1 MALYY
6 GSQGAILSIMQAML
20 EETCKIIK
28 NYLLNLNLTL
38 AIAEATN
45 CGLISYLLTREP
57 GSSRFFRGS
66 ISAYSNHS
74 KLNLLGISESLIG
87 THGSVSKEMALEMA
101 FRVRTL
107 FDSDLGLAETGI
119 AGPSGGSPAKPAGL
133 FYIALSNKNREDY
146 CTEHLFTGNR
156 DQTRLQS
163 TSASLK
169 MLHLYLSEL

>member
-1 MALYY
+1 
-6 GSQGAILSIMQAML
+6 MQAML

-28 NYLLNLNLTL
+28 NSLLNLNLTL

-57 GSSRFFRGS
+57 GSSRFFSGG
-66 ISAYSNHS
+66 ISPYSKHS
-74 KLNLLGISESLIG
+74 KLNILGISESLIY

-101 FRVRTL
+101 VRVRTL

-119 AGPSGGSPAKPAGL
+119 AGPSGGTPAKPAGL
-133 FYIALSNKNREDY
+133 FYVALSNKNGEDY
-146 CTEHLFTGNR
+146 CTEHLFKENR
-156 DQTRLQS
+156 DQTRHQ
-163 TSASLK
+163 SASVSLE

>member
-1 MALYY
+1 MTLYY

-28 NYLLNLNLTL
+28 NSLLNLNLTL

-57 GSSRFFRGS
+57 GSSRFFCGG
-66 ISAYSNHS
+66 ISPYSKHS
-74 KLNLLGISESLIG
+74 KLNILGISESLIY

-101 FRVRTL
+101 VRVRTL

-119 AGPSGGSPAKPAGL
+119 AGPSGGTPAKPTGL
-133 FYIALSNKNREDY
+133 FYIALSNKNGEDY
-146 CTEHLFTGNR
+146 CTEHLFKENR
-156 DQTRLQS
+156 DQTRHQ
-163 TSASLK
+163 SASVSLE

>member
-28 NYLLNLNLTL
+28 NSLLNLNLTL

-57 GSSRFFRGS
+57 GSSRFFRGG
-66 ISAYSNHS
+66 ISPYSKHS
-74 KLNLLGISESLIG
+74 KLNLLGISESLIY

-101 FRVRTL
+101 VRVRTL

-119 AGPSGGSPAKPAGL
+119 AGPSGGTPAKPAGL
-133 FYIALSNKNREDY
+133 FYIALSNKNGEDY
-146 CTEHLFTGNR
+146 CTEHLFKENR
-156 DQTRLQS
+156 DQTRHQ
-163 TSASLK
+163 SASVSLE
-169 MLHLYLSEL
+169 MLHLYLREL

>member
-1 MALYY
+1 M
-6 GSQGAILSIMQAML
+6 SIMQAML

-28 NYLLNLNLTL
+28 NSLLNLNLTL

-57 GSSRFFRGS
+57 GSSRFFRGG
-66 ISAYSNHS
+66 ISPYSKHS
-74 KLNLLGISESLIG
+74 KLNILGISESLIY

-101 FRVRTL
+101 VRVRTL

-119 AGPSGGSPAKPAGL
+119 AGPSGGTPAKPAGL
-133 FYIALSNKNREDY
+133 FYVALSNKNGEDY
-146 CTEHLFTGNR
+146 CTEHLFKENR
-156 DQTRLQS
+156 DQTRHQ
-163 TSASLK
+163 SASVSLE

>member
-28 NYLLNLNLTL
+28 NSLLNLNLTL

-57 GSSRFFRGS
+57 ESSRFVRGG
-66 ISAYSNHS
+66 ISPYSKHS
-74 KLNLLGISESLIG
+74 KLNILGISESLIY

-101 FRVRTL
+101 VRVRTL

-119 AGPSGGSPAKPAGL
+119 AGPSGGTPAKPAGL
-133 FYIALSNKNREDY
+133 FYIALSNKNDEDY
-146 CTEHLFTGNR
+146 CTKHLFKENR
-156 DQTRLQS
+156 DQTRHQ
-163 TSASLK
+163 SASVSLE

>member
-1 MALYY
+1 M
-6 GSQGAILSIMQAML
+6 SIMQAML

-28 NYLLNLNLTL
+28 NSLLNLNLTL

-57 GSSRFFRGS
+57 GSSRFFRGG
-66 ISAYSNHS
+66 ISPYSKHS
-74 KLNLLGISESLIG
+74 KLNILGISESLIY

-101 FRVRTL
+101 VRVRTL

-119 AGPSGGSPAKPAGL
+119 AGPSGGTPAKPAGL
-133 FYIALSNKNREDY
+133 FYIALSNKNGEDY
-146 CTEHLFTGNR
+146 CTEHLFKENR
-156 DQTRLQS
+156 DQTRHQ
-163 TSASLK
+163 SASVSLE

>member
-28 NYLLNLNLTL
+28 NSLLNLNLTL

-57 GSSRFFRGS
+57 GSSRFFRGG
-66 ISAYSNHS
+66 ISPYSKHS
-74 KLNLLGISESLIG
+74 KLNLLGISESLIC

-101 FRVRTL
+101 VRVRTL

-119 AGPSGGSPAKPAGL
+119 AGPSGASPAKPAGL
-133 FYIALSNKNREDY
+133 FYIALSNKNGEDY

-156 DQTRLQS
+156 EQTRHQ
-163 TSASLK
+163 SASVSLE
-169 MLHLYLSEL
+169 MLHLYLREL